1 MIRPMS
7 KKRRMIML
15 STLILIFFVVGP
27 VLLLMASGYSFKE
40 IISLTKVNL
49 QGTGGIYVSDIG
61 TDTTVFLDN
70 KEVGRSSF
78 LDRSVLVQQL
88 SPKIHTLKVQKPGF
102 REWTKKVSV
111 LPKKVTEINP
121 VLIAEKVSFEKIND
135 KNSIKSITE
144 AFSKKTEE
152 AISTSSGKIVFDN
165 GGIEVKIFS
174 ELVKL
179 KWSDMDEVPQFMCFY
194 ERCDDFLNISIT
206 ESVKDVEWFKN
217 SFYALVIVSNDRV
230 YLVELDSREGR
241 ITTLV
246 FTAADFKVITFNK
259 PQVVSWK
266 GKIYLKSGNN
276 FYLLNFD
283 PISV

>member
-1 MIRPMS
+1 MS

-241 ITTLV
+241 ITTPV

>member
-1 MIRPMS
+1 MS

>member
-1 MIRPMS
+1 
-7 KKRRMIML
+7 ML